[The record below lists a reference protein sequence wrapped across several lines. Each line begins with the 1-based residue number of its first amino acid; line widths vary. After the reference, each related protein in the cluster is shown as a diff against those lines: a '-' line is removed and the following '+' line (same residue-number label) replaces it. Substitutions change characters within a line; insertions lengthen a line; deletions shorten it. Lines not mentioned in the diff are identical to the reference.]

1 MRDTRNSTTSSRS
14 DLREFMPETPRVGGG
29 TEPAQGADS
38 MQKLILVSVLL
49 ATFILPAKLG
59 RRETGGEYAAVL
71 QPFLAFAAVYV
82 LLLLF
87 VYPRLF

>member
-1 MRDTRNSTTSSRS
+1 
-14 DLREFMPETPRVGGG
+14 
-29 TEPAQGADS
+29 

-59 RRETGGEYAAVL
+59 RRDTGGEYAAVL